1 MPSTTQLKNFWFY
14 DITSSKNHFNPDQSC
29 LEMLHGLFVKQNG
42 LATEK
47 SSVSFK
53 VSELSYIKS
62 VNAAYGSEL
71 ENGKEVR
78 IIRKLKLV
86 FVFATFF
93 CFKDFL

>member
-1 MPSTTQLKNFWFY
+1 MPSTTQLENFWFY

-62 VNAAYGSEL
+62 YGSEV
-71 ENGKEVR
+71 ENSKGVR

-86 FVFATFF
+86 FVFETFF

>member
-1 MPSTTQLKNFWFY
+1 MPSTTQLENFWFY

-62 VNAAYGSEL
+62 YGSEV
-71 ENGKEVR
+71 ENSKGVR